1 MDRRSVAPR
10 AHGRSLREA
19 RLRRGKRRAIARSP
33 HLPLRMQ
40 PPKHPASKHPASKHP
55 APNARV
61 RTEARGPVLR
71 RVRVVVASVAHGPK
85 VIAAATSLAAMT
97 AGVTSPVK
105 VVVDVRLGAKG
116 PATIGV
122 RAMARVGI
130 RVVAS
135 RVSVVGLM
143 ASGPHAAEARRGN
156 PMARHRVPV
165 ARPVSQEMAP
175 KQISRR

>member
-1 MDRRSVAPR
+1 MAPR